1 MSIIF
6 FSGTL
11 ILTISAVYFINAD
24 RTNILL
30 AWAELLLIIGAA
42 FFLTLIVISVFT
54 PKILIV
60 IANLCILT
68 ALLLNLELINNAINS
83 MNWAI
88 PFLQSWGSA
97 VLCGIPIGILLGVF
111 MDAYLR
117 YYHETKQLGAHLEI
131 ALFMMFLLLILG
143 AILGMATYL

>member
-1 MSIIF
+1 M
-6 FSGTL
+6 
-11 ILTISAVYFINAD
+11 TISVVYFINAD

-97 VLCGIPIGILLGVF
+97 VLCGIPIGILLGFF
-111 MDAYLR
+111 MDADLR